1 MKALKKT
8 ARLAGAGYLV
18 IFITGFFANFFVL
31 EGLVVE
37 GNAQATSENILA
49 NLMQFRWGI
58 FAFLIMVVIDVLMA
72 GPLYI
77 LLKSVNKNL
86 SLLSAWLRLVNG
98 TIFGVALYSLFG
110 ILHLLSGAEY
120 LSALEP
126 AEIHARVMLHLEAF
140 NFIWLIGLVFFGL
153 HLFLMGILILKSD
166 YIPKIIGGLLQ
177 LAAVGY
183 LTDSFAQF
191 LLPDY
196 KSVQHV
202 FELVVLIPGVIGELS
217 FTVWLLIKGAKTKN
231 TTIK

>member
-217 FTVWLLIKGAKTKN
+217 FTVWLLIKGVKTKN

>member
-77 LLKSVNKNL
+77 LLKPVNKNL

-110 ILHLLSGAEY
+110 ILHLLSGEEY

-217 FTVWLLIKGAKTKN
+217 FTVWLLIKGVKTKN

>member
-37 GNAQATSENILA
+37 GNARATSENILA

-77 LLKSVNKNL
+77 LLKSVNENL

-110 ILHLLSGAEY
+110 ILHLLSGADY

-217 FTVWLLIKGAKTKN
+217 FTVWLLIKGVKTKN

>member
-31 EGLVVE
+31 EGLVLD

-77 LLKSVNKNL
+77 LLKPVNKNL

-120 LSALEP
+120 LTALEP

-217 FTVWLLIKGAKTKN
+217 FTVWLLIKGVKTKN

>member
-1 MKALKKT
+1 
-8 ARLAGAGYLV
+8 
-18 IFITGFFANFFVL
+18 
-31 EGLVVE
+31 
-37 GNAQATSENILA
+37 
-49 NLMQFRWGI
+49 
-58 FAFLIMVVIDVLMA
+58 
-72 GPLYI
+72 
-77 LLKSVNKNL
+77 
-86 SLLSAWLRLVNG
+86 VNG

-120 LSALEP
+120 LTALEP

>member
-77 LLKSVNKNL
+77 LLKPVNKNL

-120 LSALEP
+120 LTALEP

-217 FTVWLLIKGAKTKN
+217 FTVWLLIKGVKPKTQP
-231 TTIK
+231 

>member
-77 LLKSVNKNL
+77 LLKPVNKNL

-120 LSALEP
+120 LTALEP